1 MIAQFIVTTLRSA
14 TPLIIAAVAGLFC
27 IRAGI
32 FHLGIEGLM
41 LTGAFVSVVLGSAAG
56 NAWIGLLG
64 AVAVNAVLS
73 WAYWLLIDRLKADT
87 VIAGLGLSTLCYGA
101 TTFLMAA
108 LFGERGSLASDVR
121 LPQFFVGAN
130 SGLAAALNNTSI
142 LVWSVP
148 VIVWIGWVGLAR
160 SRLGLE
166 IAVVGEYPY
175 GAECAGLNIGLTRLK
190 AVLITGVGAAI
201 AGAELG
207 NLANF
212 TQNMTNGRG
221 FFALAAILFGG
232 GRPVR
237 TALAGL
243 FFGFSEA
250 LGIAAQISAFGGLP
264 RQFILMIPFV
274 ATIVIVT
281 LSRIWAK
288 RRDGRDSQNQGKHQD
303 TNIGEPRT

>member
-1 MIAQFIVTTLRSA
+1 MIAQFIVTTLRFA
-14 TPLIIAAVAGLFC
+14 APLIIAAVAGLFC

-73 WAYWLLIDRLKADT
+73 WAYWLLIDKLKADT

-108 LFGERGSLASDVR
+108 LFGVRGSLASDVR
-121 LPQFFVGAN
+121 LPQMFVGVN
-130 SGLAAALNNTSI
+130 SGLSAAVSNTSI
-142 LVWSVP
+142 LVWCMP
-148 VIVWIGWVGLAR
+148 VIVFISWAAVNR
-160 SRLGLE
+160 SRFGLE
-166 IAVVGEYPY
+166 IAVVGDYPY
-175 GAECAGLNIGLTRLK
+175 GAECAGLNIGAVRLK
-190 AVLITGVGAAI
+190 AVLITGAGAAI

-207 NLANF
+207 IGTLANF

-232 GRPVR
+232 GHPVR

-243 FFGFSEA
+243 FFGFSDA
-250 LGIAAQISAFGGLP
+250 LGIAAQISSFGGLP
-264 RQFILMIPFV
+264 RQFILMIPFA

-281 LSRIWAK
+281 LSSIWS
-288 RRDGRDSQNQGKHQD
+288 RRRRGHDFR
-303 TNIGEPRT
+303 RTD

>member
-1 MIAQFIVTTLRSA
+1 MTAQFIVTTLRSS
-14 TPLIIAAVAGLFC
+14 TPLIIAAVGGLFC

-56 NAWIGLLG
+56 NAWIGVLG
-64 AVAVNAVLS
+64 AVAVNALLS
-73 WAYWLLIDRLKADT
+73 WGYWLLIDKLKADT

-108 LFGERGSLASDVR
+108 LFGVRGSLASDVR
-121 LPQFFVGAN
+121 LPQMFAGVN
-130 SGLAAALNNTSI
+130 SGLAAAVSNTSI
-142 LVWSVP
+142 LVWCVP
-148 VIVWIGWVGLAR
+148 VIVFIGWAALKR
-160 SRLGLE
+160 SRFGLE
-166 IAVVGEYPY
+166 IAVVGDYPY
-175 GAECAGLNIGLTRLK
+175 GAECAGLNIGAVRLK
-190 AVLITGVGAAI
+190 AVLITGAGAAV

-207 NLANF
+207 VGTLANF

-232 GRPVR
+232 GHPVR

-243 FFGFSEA
+243 FFGFSDA
-250 LGIAAQISAFGGLP
+250 LGIAAQIASFGGLP

-281 LSRIWAK
+281 LSSLWSQ
-288 RRDGRDSQNQGKHQD
+288 RRNGRNYRQSA
-303 TNIGEPRT
+303 